1 MKINRTA
8 TPLALSVLL
17 AASLA
22 CSVEVPPSL
31 MATVFPSLTQAAD
44 TAQPAATQSSSAA
57 TQSSSGRST
66 QAPGTQNT
74 PGGPVTA
81 APSALPTLTPAPT
94 SASHV
99 TNPQEQELVDLYAR
113 VNPSIV
119 SILVDLGSQGAAQG
133 TGFVFDTAGHIVTN
147 QHVIDGATAIEVDFP
162 SGVKIAGKVLG
173 SDPDA
178 DLAVIGL
185 QGEAGQ
191 LAPLPLGDSDQVKVG
206 ESVVAIGNPFGY
218 AGTMTVG
225 IVSGLGRTVAS
236 NRAAPGGGSYTA
248 PDIIQTDAAINPG
261 NSGGP
266 LLNLNGEVIGI
277 NKALESQTGV
287 NSGVGFAVASNTVRQ
302 IVPYLIQNGHY
313 VYPYLGMTAQEDISL
328 ALAQQ
333 LHLPQAN
340 GVYVA
345 AVVPGG
351 PVAQGGLKGDSA
363 TQNQQLRG
371 DGDLIVAIDGHK
383 VQVFSQLMS
392 YLVNSTRPG
401 QVITLSILRGGQ
413 PMDLKV
419 TLGTRP

>member
-1 MKINRTA
+1 MKTNRVA
-8 TPLALSVLL
+8 IPLTLSVLL

-44 TAQPAATQSSSAA
+44 TAQPPA
-57 TQSSSGRST
+57 TQSSSGQPT
-66 QAPGTQNT
+66 AVAQVQNT
-74 PGGPVTA
+74 PGGPSTHVPT
-81 APSALPTLTPAPT
+81 ALPTLTPVPT
-94 SASHV
+94 LANRV
-99 TNPQEQELVDLYAR
+99 TNSQEQELVDLYAR

-119 SILVDLGSQGAAQG
+119 SILVDLGSQGGAQG

-162 SGVKIAGKVLG
+162 SGVKLTGKVLG

-185 QGEAGQ
+185 QGDAGK
-191 LAPLPLGDSDQVKVG
+191 LSPLPLGDSDQVKVG
-206 ESVVAIGNPFGY
+206 ETVVAIGNPFGY
-218 AGTMTVG
+218 AGTMTEG

-313 VYPYLGMTAQEDISL
+313 VYPYLGMSAQEDISL

-345 AVVPGG
+345 SVVPDG

-371 DGDLIVAIDGHK
+371 DGDLIVSIDGHS

-401 QVITLSILRGGQ
+401 QVITLSILRGGK

>member
-1 MKINRTA
+1 MKTYRVVIPWTV
-8 TPLALSVLL
+8 SVLL

-22 CSVEVPPSL
+22 CSTQISPSFI
-31 MATVFPSLTQAAD
+31 ATVIPPLATDVATSLPAVPTGAASQAAQPTSLAQD
-44 TAQPAATQSSSAA
+44 TPASATSLPGSNAAT
-57 TQSSSGRST
+57 
-66 QAPGTQNT
+66 P
-74 PGGPVTA
+74 
-81 APSALPTLTPAPT
+81 LPTLTPVPT
-94 SASHV
+94 LANRTS
-99 TNPQEQELVDLYAR
+99 NPEEQQLEDLYAR
-113 VNPSIV
+113 VSPSIV
-119 SILVDLGSQGAAQG
+119 SILVDLGSQGGAQA

-147 QHVIDGATAIEVDFP
+147 QHVVDGATSIEIDFP
-162 SGVKIAGKVLG
+162 SGVKLLGKVLG
-173 SDPDA
+173 SDPDS
-178 DLAVIGL
+178 DLAVIAV
-185 QGEAGQ
+185 QGDAGK
-191 LAPLPLGDSDQVKVG
+191 LTPLPLGDSDQVKVG
-206 ESVVAIGNPFGY
+206 QTVVAIGNPFGY

-225 IVSGLGRTVAS
+225 VVSGLGRTVAS

-266 LLNLNGEVIGI
+266 LLNLDGQVVGI

-287 NSGVGFAVASNTVRQ
+287 NSGIGFAVASNTVRQ
-302 IVPYLIQNGHY
+302 IVPYLIQNGRY
-313 VYPYLGMTAQEDISL
+313 VYPFLGMSAQEDISL
-328 ALAQQ
+328 QLAQQ

-345 AVVPGG
+345 SVVPGG

-363 TQNQQLRG
+363 SQNQQLRG
-371 DGDLIVAIDGHK
+371 DGDLIVAIDGHT

-401 QVITLSILRGGQ
+401 QVITLSILRGGK

>member
-1 MKINRTA
+1 MKTYRVAIPFT
-8 TPLALSVLL
+8 LSVLL

-22 CSVEVPPSL
+22 CSAQVSPAL
-31 MATVFPSLTQAAD
+31 IATVFPSLTQVAAD
-44 TAQPAATQSSSAA
+44 TPLPAATQAA
-57 TQSSSGRST
+57 TTPATDPATALSPAQGTSSGPATLAST
-66 QAPGTQNT
+66 
-74 PGGPVTA
+74 
-81 APSALPTLTPAPT
+81 ALPTLTPVPT
-94 SASHV
+94 SANRV
-99 TNPQEQELVDLYAR
+99 TNPQEQELEDLYAR
-113 VNPSIV
+113 VNASIV
-119 SILVDLGSQGAAQG
+119 SILVDLGSQGGAQA
-133 TGFVFDTAGHIVTN
+133 TGFVFDSAGHIVTN
-147 QHVIDGATAIEVDFP
+147 EHVVNGAQSLEIDFP
-162 SGVKIAGKVLG
+162 SGVKMQGKVLG

-178 DLAVIGL
+178 DLAVIAL
-185 QGEAGQ
+185 QGDFSK
-191 LAPLPLGDSDQVKVG
+191 LTPLPLGDSDQVKVG
-206 ESVVAIGNPFGY
+206 QTVVAIGNPFGY

-266 LLNLNGEVIGI
+266 LLNLNGEVVGI

-287 NSGVGFAVASNTVRQ
+287 NSGIGFAVASNTVRQ
-302 IVPYLIQNGHY
+302 IVPYLIQNGKY

-328 ALAQQ
+328 ALAQT

-345 AVVPGG
+345 AVTPGG
-351 PVAQGGLKGDSA
+351 PVAQAGLKGDSA
-363 TQNQQLRG
+363 GQNQPLRG
-371 DGDLIVAIDGHK
+371 DGDLIIAVDGHT

-401 QVITLSILRGGQ
+401 QVIALSILRAGK
-413 PMDLKV
+413 PLEMKV

>member
-1 MKINRTA
+1 MKTYRTA
-8 TPLALSVLL
+8 IPLTLSVLL

-22 CSVEVPPSL
+22 CSVQVPPGL
-31 MATVFPSLTQAAD
+31 VATVFPSLTQAAE
-44 TAQPAATQSSSAA
+44 TAVPPATQAAASTSTPAA
-57 TQSSSGRST
+57 
-66 QAPGTQNT
+66 QAQNT
-74 PGGPVTA
+74 PSGPATA
-81 APSALPTLTPAPT
+81 APTALPTLTPLPT
-94 SASHV
+94 LANQV
-99 TNPQEQELVDLYAR
+99 TNPQEQELIDLYAR
-113 VNPSIV
+113 VSPSIV
-119 SILVDLGSQGAAQG
+119 SILVELGSQGGAQA

-147 QHVIDGATAIEVDFP
+147 QHVVDGATAIEIDFP
-162 SGVKIAGKVLG
+162 SGVKLVGKVLG
-173 SDPDA
+173 SDPDS
-178 DLAVIGL
+178 DLAVIEL
-185 QGEAGQ
+185 QGDPGQ
-191 LAPLPLGDSDQVKVG
+191 VTPLAVGDSDQVKVG
-206 ESVVAIGNPFGY
+206 ETVVAIGNPFGY

-287 NSGVGFAVASNTVRQ
+287 NSGVGFAVASNTLRQ
-302 IVPYLIQNGHY
+302 IVPYLIQNGKY
-313 VYPYLGMTAQEDISL
+313 VYPYLGMSAQEDISL

-345 AVVPGG
+345 SVVPGG
-351 PVAQGGLKGDSA
+351 PVDQGGLKGDSA
-363 TQNQQLRG
+363 AVNQQLRG
-371 DGDLIVAIDGHK
+371 DGDLIVAIDGHN

-392 YLVNSTRPG
+392 YLVNNTRPG
-401 QVITLSILRGGQ
+401 QVITLSILRDGK
-413 PMDLKV
+413 PMELKV

>member
-1 MKINRTA
+1 MKTYRGVI
-8 TPLALSVLL
+8 PLVVGLLL

-22 CSVEVPPSL
+22 CSTQISPSL
-31 MATVFPSLTQAAD
+31 IATVFPPLTPEVTSSAPARP
-44 TAQPAATQSSSAA
+44 TAPPTSATQD
-57 TQSSSGRST
+57 
-66 QAPGTQNT
+66 
-74 PGGPVTA
+74 TA
-81 APSALPTLTPAPT
+81 APAASQPPRQSATPLPTLTPAPT
-94 SASHV
+94 LANRV
-99 TNPQEQELVDLYAR
+99 TNQQEQQLVSLYAK
-113 VNPSIV
+113 VDPSIV
-119 SILVDLGSQGAAQG
+119 SILVDLGAQGGAQG

-147 QHVIDGATAIEVDFP
+147 QHVVDGATSIEVDFP
-162 SGVKIAGKVLG
+162 SGVKLLGKVLG
-173 SDPDA
+173 ADPDS
-178 DLAVIGL
+178 DLAVIAL
-185 QGEAGQ
+185 QGDPGP
-191 LAPLPLGDSDQVKVG
+191 LTPLPLGDSDQVKVG
-206 ESVVAIGNPFGY
+206 QTVVAIGNPFGY

-225 IVSGLGRTVAS
+225 VVSGLGRTVAS

-266 LLNLNGEVIGI
+266 LIDLNGEVVGI

-302 IVPYLIQNGHY
+302 IVPYLIQNGKY
-313 VYPYLGMTAQEDISL
+313 VYPYLGMSAQEDISL
-328 ALAQQ
+328 ELAQQ

-340 GVYVA
+340 GVYVDN
-345 AVVPGG
+345 VSPGG
-351 PVAQGGLKGDSA
+351 PVAQAGLKGDSA
-363 TQNQQLRG
+363 GQNQQLRG

-401 QVITLSILRGGQ
+401 QVITLSILRGGK

>member
-1 MKINRTA
+1 
-8 TPLALSVLL
+8 V
-17 AASLA
+17 
-22 CSVEVPPSL
+22 V
-31 MATVFPSLTQAAD
+31 
-44 TAQPAATQSSSAA
+44 
-57 TQSSSGRST
+57 
-66 QAPGTQNT
+66 
-74 PGGPVTA
+74 
-81 APSALPTLTPAPT
+81 
-94 SASHV
+94 
-99 TNPQEQELVDLYAR
+99 
-113 VNPSIV
+113 
-119 SILVDLGSQGAAQG
+119 
-133 TGFVFDTAGHIVTN
+133 
-147 QHVIDGATAIEVDFP
+147 DGATAIEIDFP
-162 SGVKIAGKVLG
+162 SGVKLAGKVLG

-185 QGEAGQ
+185 QGDAGQ
-191 LAPLPLGDSDQVKVG
+191 LTPLPLGDSDQVKVG

-236 NRAAPGGGSYTA
+236 NRSAPGGGSYTA

-313 VYPYLGMTAQEDISL
+313 VYPYLGMNAQEDISL

-345 AVVPGG
+345 GVVPGG
-351 PVAQGGLKGDSA
+351 PVDQGGLKGDSA

-371 DGDLIVAIDGHK
+371 DGDLIVSIDGHN

-401 QVITLSILRGGQ
+401 QVITLSVLRGGK

>member
-1 MKINRTA
+1 MMKAYRAAI
-8 TPLALSVLL
+8 PMILGLLL

-22 CSVEVPPSL
+22 CSIEVPPSVI
-31 MATVFPSLTQAAD
+31 ATVFPPVSSSGTD
-44 TAQPAATQSSSAA
+44 TAVPPSITVPASTEAATQLSASSTSAPA
-57 TQSSSGRST
+57 ASQSPSQPST
-66 QAPGTQNT
+66 
-74 PGGPVTA
+74 V
-81 APSALPTLTPAPT
+81 LPTFTPVPT
-94 SASHV
+94 SANRV
-99 TNPQEQELVDLYAR
+99 TNPQEQQLEDLYTR

-119 SILVDLGSQGAAQG
+119 SILVDLGAQGGAQG
-133 TGFVFDTAGHIVTN
+133 TGFVFDNAGHIVTN
-147 QHVIDGATAIEVDFP
+147 EHVVNGASGIEIDFP
-162 SGVKIAGKVLG
+162 SGVKLLGKVLG

-178 DLAVIGL
+178 DLAVIAL
-185 QGEAGQ
+185 QGDAPQ
-191 LAPLPLGDSDQVKVG
+191 VTPLPLGDSDQVKVG
-206 ESVVAIGNPFGY
+206 QTVVAIGNPFGY

-236 NRAAPGGGSYTA
+236 DRAAPGGGSYTA

-302 IVPYLIQNGHY
+302 IVPYLIQTGHY
-313 VYPYLGMTAQEDISL
+313 VYSYLGMSAQEDISL

-345 AVVPGG
+345 SVTPGG
-351 PVAQGGLKGDSA
+351 PTAQAGLKGDSA
-363 TQNQQLRG
+363 GQNQTLRG

-401 QVITLSILRGGQ
+401 QVITLSILRAGQ
-413 PMDLKV
+413 PMDIKV

>member
-1 MKINRTA
+1 MKNYRA
-8 TPLALSVLL
+8 ALPLALSALL

-22 CSVEVPPSL
+22 CSVQISPSII
-31 MATVFPSLTQAAD
+31 ATVFPPLT
-44 TAQPAATQSSSAA
+44 PAA
-57 TQSSSGRST
+57 
-66 QAPGTQNT
+66 
-74 PGGPVTA
+74 VDTA
-81 APSALPTLTPAPT
+81 APADTTVPTRATQASAAPSSPAQQATQATALPTLTPAPT
-94 SASHV
+94 SATRV
-99 TNPQEQELVDLYAR
+99 TNSQEQELVDLYAR
-113 VNPSIV
+113 VSPSIV
-119 SILVDLGSQGAAQG
+119 SILVDLGSQGGAQA

-147 QHVIDGATAIEVDFP
+147 EHVVNGATSIEVDFP
-162 SGVKIAGKVLG
+162 SGIKLTGKVLG

-178 DLAVIGL
+178 DLAVIAL
-185 QGEAGQ
+185 QGNFGQ
-191 LAPLPLGDSDQVKVG
+191 LAPLPLGNSDQVKVG

-236 NRAAPGGGSYTA
+236 NRTAPGGGSYTA

-287 NSGVGFAVASNTVRQ
+287 NSGVGFAIASNTVRQ
-302 IVPYLIQNGHY
+302 IVPYLIQNGRY
-313 VYPYLGMTAQEDISL
+313 VYPYLGMNAQEDISL
-328 ALAQQ
+328 GLAQQ

-351 PVAQGGLKGDSA
+351 PVDLGGIKGDSA
-363 TQNQQLRG
+363 IQNQQLRG
-371 DGDLIVAIDGHK
+371 DGDLITAIDGHA

-392 YLVNSTRPG
+392 YLVNDTRPG
-401 QVITLSILRGGQ
+401 QVITLSVLRGGK
-413 PMDLKV
+413 PLDVKV